1 MALNREILYRF
12 SFGIILRKKINK
24 SSRGGGGKTATER
37 EGKMSI
43 YKWIVLAVGIISGAF
58 MVFSKS
64 EKIWIPS
71 MALYWICVVFAW
83 ILGGIEI

>member
-1 MALNREILYRF
+1 MKQTELAAAKPP
-12 SFGIILRKKINK
+12 RK
-24 SSRGGGGKTATER
+24 ER
-37 EGKMSI
+37 GKMSI

-64 EKIWIPS
+64 KKIWIPS
-71 MALYWICVVFAW
+71 MVLYWICVMFAW